1 MMDRTCIEAKFC
13 CCLKVSRL
21 IDPMSGDGQ
30 NRESHNLHQPSEVA
44 QMGLDYNEAYSEYR
58 EWMDAVVSH

>member
-1 MMDRTCIEAKFC
+1 MEAAQPNRDRRE
-13 CCLKVSRL
+13 VSE
-21 IDPMSGDGQ
+21 DGQ